1 MGLKRGVAGVRRN
14 DDDIGSRAID
24 RSFFDPGRDGF
35 PSSDATFSL
44 DVVGTII
51 NDQQRNL
58 DIRDNCLHGGFAG
71 LDIAVAEKCLRGGG
85 YYFAFTEW
93 Q

>member
-1 MGLKRGVAGVRRN
+1 
-14 DDDIGSRAID
+14 
-24 RSFFDPGRDGF
+24 
-35 PSSDATFSL
+35 
-44 DVVGTII
+44 
-51 NDQQRNL
+51 
-58 DIRDNCLHGGFAG
+58 LHGGFAG